1 MFNELI
7 DKYIYL
13 RYAEKEINF
22 NVGDTKISV
31 NKLASNFIG
40 LGSVL
45 GLGLNILG
53 GETNYLIG
61 KIQMIIESGCSE
73 FFNWKDMVWA
83 DAEYG
88 KLLLQGVSDLNSEN
102 TKSLL
107 TLLMNRFNVTNNLKD
122 KIAKKHYSK
131 DMLNR
136 LFNNMS
142 LLFMYEAGEHALHA
156 ETMLAILHRNKCL
169 SPTGEKV
176 PLFEAFG
183 VNIIGNNGEL
193 IIKPGY
199 KTLTGEDLTLDNSTL
214 LKIEK

>member
-13 RYAEKEINF
+13 RYVENEINI
-22 NVGDTKISV
+22 NAGDTKINV
-31 NKLASNFIG
+31 NKLAGNFVA

-45 GLGLNILG
+45 GLGLNMLG

-61 KIQMIIESGCSE
+61 KVQMIIESGCSE

-88 KLLLQGVSDLNSEN
+88 KLVLKGVSDLNSEN

-107 TLLMNRFNVTNNLKD
+107 TLLMNHFNVTNNLKD

-131 DMLNR
+131 DMLKLHCHIPQSER
-136 LFNNMS
+136 L
-142 LLFMYEAGEHALHA
+142 
-156 ETMLAILHRNKCL
+156 R
-169 SPTGEKV
+169 
-176 PLFEAFG
+176 
-183 VNIIGNNGEL
+183 
-193 IIKPGY
+193 
-199 KTLTGEDLTLDNSTL
+199 
-214 LKIEK
+214 